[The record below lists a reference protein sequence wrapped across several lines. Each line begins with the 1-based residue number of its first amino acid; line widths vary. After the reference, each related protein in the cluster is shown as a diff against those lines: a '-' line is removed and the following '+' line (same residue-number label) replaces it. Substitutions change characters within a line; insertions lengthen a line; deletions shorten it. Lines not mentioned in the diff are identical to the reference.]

1 MTPLPGLWQRGLR
14 VAVIALSLSLASS
27 AVSAMTVDELYS
39 NRLFFDGEGR
49 PLVTV
54 RLMERQRQISLSVPA
69 GARLAID
76 EQALKP
82 LSPGAKVVVER
93 QRGTAAK
100 VRPRWILE
108 TLEGK
113 DRLKERRAALKRWK
127 SRGVAVSTVNVG
139 GTYGVKGTVV
149 DNRAILVVSTAK
161 PSGKKLAEWGVRPVE
176 VAFLEKTPAALSR
189 VVVDGV
195 VHADGASVVRVVA
208 PPKGVLTVLDVEHSV
223 GFASHGRQTRTYRG
237 EVLIAPDRAGQLAA
251 INLIPESTLIS
262 GVVPSETFASA
273 PLEALKAQAVT
284 ARGELFAK
292 IGRKFFAD
300 PYVTC
305 ASQSCQVYKGAN
317 AETERTNLAATTTEG
332 ELLFFDG
339 ELVASVYSACCGG
352 HTEPADVVW
361 GTPPKS
367 ALVGR
372 ADIPH
377 ADPASRAWRH
387 PVARASLFAEA
398 SGHPEMTLPI
408 PVDLR
413 EEQAV
418 RAFLAADRSLTF
430 CGRSSFNQKG
440 NSYRW
445 TKRMTA
451 DELTAKF
458 ADLGVG
464 RVEKLT
470 VVGRGPGGRLRS
482 LEVRGAR
489 KTVRIDR
496 ELPVRRRLAPLKSG
510 LFVVDEER
518 DPSGALLAVTLSGA
532 GFGHG
537 AGMCQQGAIGM
548 AEAGYDYRQIL
559 RHYYGGAVVRKVF

>member
-1 MTPLPGLWQRGLR
+1 MRAAKFHRTT
-14 VAVIALSLSLASS
+14 AAALLAFSFLTMS
-27 AVSAMTVDELYS
+27 APIHAMTVDELYS

-54 RLMERQRQISLSVPA
+54 RLMERQRQVTLTAPAGSRFALDDKAARPLPA
-69 GARLAID
+69 GAQII
-76 EQALKP
+76 
-82 LSPGAKVVVER
+82 VER
-93 QRGTAAK
+93 QAGAAAK
-100 VRPRWILE
+100 VRSRWILE

-113 DRLKERRAALKRWK
+113 GRLKERREALKRWK
-127 SRGVAVSTVNVG
+127 ARGVAVSTVNVG

-149 DNRAILVVSTAK
+149 DNRAILVVSAQK
-161 PSGKKLAEWGVRPVE
+161 PSAKRLAKWGVRPVE
-176 VAFLEKTPAALSR
+176 VAFLEKIPSAISR
-189 VVVDGV
+189 VVVDGKQV
-195 VHADGASVVRVVA
+195 AARATVVRVVA
-208 PPKGVLTVLDVEHSV
+208 PEGERITVADVEHSV
-223 GFASHGRQTRTYRG
+223 GFAGHGRQTRTYRG
-237 EVLIAPDRAGQLAA
+237 EVLVAPDRAGQLAA

-305 ASQSCQVYKGAN
+305 ASQSCQVYKGAG
-317 AETERTNLAATTTEG
+317 AETERTNVAATTTEG
-332 ELLFFDG
+332 ELLFFEG

-372 ADIPH
+372 ADVPH
-377 ADPASRAWRH
+377 ADPASRVWNH
-387 PVARASLFAEA
+387 PVAQASLFAQA
-398 SGHPEMTLPI
+398 SGHPEMVLPI

-413 EEQAV
+413 EEKAV
-418 RAFLAADRSLTF
+418 REFLAADRALTF
-430 CGRSSFNQKG
+430 CGRSTFNQKG

-458 ADLGVG
+458 LDLGVG
-464 RVEKLT
+464 RVQKLI

-482 LEVRGAR
+482 LEVRGDR
-489 KTVRIDR
+489 KTVRVDR

-518 DPSGALLAVTLSGA
+518 DERGALLAVTLRGA

-548 AEAGYDYRQIL
+548 AEAGYNYREIL